1 VPALTQHDVRALLQ
15 RFLANEVLFASSPSL
30 DPTQSLSELG
40 VLDSTTVLEII
51 AFIEDEFHVV
61 VSLEGVIS
69 ETFDTLDN
77 ITETVMAHLNAHATV
92 SIEASE
98 IPDSR

>member
-1 VPALTQHDVRALLQ
+1 MPGFTQRDVRTLLQ

-51 AFIEDEFHVV
+51 AFIEDEFNVV
-61 VSLEGVIS
+61 VSLEGVTS
-69 ETFDTLDN
+69 ATFDTLNN
-77 ITETVMAHLNAHATV
+77 ITETVMAHLNAHAKV
-92 SIEASE
+92 STEGSE